1 MLVYIQIQR
10 VNANDKGW
18 QRGNVA
24 TVLVAGDKSLINY
37 VKYINFF

>member
-1 MLVYIQIQR
+1 MGKRQR

-24 TVLVAGDKSLINY
+24 TVLVAGEKSMTSY
-37 VKYINFF
+37 VKYLHFI

>member
-1 MLVYIQIQR
+1 MGKRQR

-24 TVLVAGDKSLINY
+24 TVLVAGELCK
-37 VKYINFF
+37 